1 MAREI
6 RLDFKI
12 DGNAKETADDLREI
26 ALEADKLQAK
36 FDALKTVE
44 VKIKVDD
51 SELKR
56 AMGSM
61 GKNPF
66 ATFTASANKAQGAA
80 TGFAGGIMEMASSMA
95 SLIPMAGPFI
105 KVFTSAFSAI
115 QKGVELLQ
123 ALEEATSESL
133 GQVTQISA
141 AFNESIDASEYERMT
156 AIIQSSSQATGVEFD
171 KMTEYMIAATKTLK
185 GTAHEAAATAGVL
198 NRMLGQERGA
208 ESLEW
213 IQEYSVQFRKL
224 GLDLEAAAAVA
235 INSRALGIYQDKAFD
250 AFKEF
255 GLKINDLST
264 SEEKVLRDA
273 NLFKY
278 FEQIRKGSVP
288 VSEALSKIG
297 ADVKKLSDEG
307 KDITPVIKAMFGS
320 AGEDMGAAAV
330 KLFEMTKL
338 TGQLKESYLSLA
350 ESEKYLVQSQQA
362 SNEQFNKFSTTIGP
376 SVQGLLTS
384 LSAAWNSVK
393 AVFWN
398 VATIIGKE
406 IAPIFNKISGTI
418 RDLVEQAKQGKG
430 IFAELAGLF
439 RGIGMAVAVVIRHM
453 GTWITGMKDGK
464 VTIAGLIPP
473 IFAVIKSIV
482 IFVARIA
489 TAENAMQKFFNVL
502 SDGFSIFGS
511 ASETFK
517 KEFAVTQKVVNAGKV
532 VDDMEKTI
540 MEEIKKGG
548 AIFLTPDVNV
558 TPTGFGKDGVKSP
571 TGDGKA
577 GESANDKAKRLLDEN
592 LFLLEKNA
600 DEERK
605 INDHKYA
612 MLEQTKLQHV
622 KNEHKID
629 KAYVKDNFA
638 LYDAFYRARL
648 KLTEQDVINISE
660 NNESLGKYLAKL
672 DKDRFEMAKS
682 YFNKRQ
688 ELKMAELDAD
698 NKLKEKEFEIE
709 RERVAALKASYEA
722 QVNERLAQRLRE
734 QDNAERHA
742 AVMVETEY
750 EKEEI
755 ILQGLQSRIRLE
767 QEALAQ
773 QLRMEGLSAEE
784 ILRLKRESKA
794 RIDALN
800 EETINKE
807 IEFTKRRADN
817 LKAFMSE
824 MSKAMSNLSGPL
836 GGAVNKTIKG
846 VEDFMATMKKIGEI
860 NKEGGGTPMAGIIAG
875 ITLANTAL
883 QSFGEITQTIMAEQT
898 KAVDAEIA
906 AQNKQIENVR
916 KLIEAEKARNEEI
929 NRRREIE
936 NALAENRIEELEQ
949 LKTTIPESERE
960 MADKHIAL
968 EKAKIVN
975 VEEARKQQEA
985 AQNQRLQAEERKR
998 EALEKKKQKM
1008 QQKAFEVQRAANIA
1022 DVVSKGA
1029 IAIMTALVQLGPIL
1043 GAIAGVGIG
1052 ITTGVNVALIASQR
1066 NPYAFEEGT
1075 LFVKGGRLGKDSV
1088 PAILAGGEAVIP
1100 YRTNVDY
1107 HDAIRAIYSRSVSP
1121 EKMNAA
1127 ANGTAPSVTISIDEN
1142 GFNKSIVTAYEKKLI
1157 RDKKMHLNI

>member
-1 MAREI
+1 
-6 RLDFKI
+6 
-12 DGNAKETADDLREI
+12 
-26 ALEADKLQAK
+26 
-36 FDALKTVE
+36 
-44 VKIKVDD
+44 
-51 SELKR
+51 
-56 AMGSM
+56 
-61 GKNPF
+61 
-66 ATFTASANKAQGAA
+66 
-80 TGFAGGIMEMASSMA
+80 
-95 SLIPMAGPFI
+95 
-105 KVFTSAFSAI
+105 
-115 QKGVELLQ
+115 
-123 ALEEATSESL
+123 
-133 GQVTQISA
+133 
-141 AFNESIDASEYERMT
+141 
-156 AIIQSSSQATGVEFD
+156 
-171 KMTEYMIAATKTLK
+171 MI
-185 GTAHEAAATAGVL
+185 
-198 NRMLGQERGA
+198 
-208 ESLEW
+208 
-213 IQEYSVQFRKL
+213 
-224 GLDLEAAAAVA
+224 
-235 INSRALGIYQDKAFD
+235 
-250 AFKEF
+250 
-255 GLKINDLST
+255 
-264 SEEKVLRDA
+264 
-273 NLFKY
+273 
-278 FEQIRKGSVP
+278 
-288 VSEALSKIG
+288 
-297 ADVKKLSDEG
+297 
-307 KDITPVIKAMFGS
+307 
-320 AGEDMGAAAV
+320 
-330 KLFEMTKL
+330 
-338 TGQLKESYLSLA
+338 
-350 ESEKYLVQSQQA
+350 
-362 SNEQFNKFSTTIGP
+362 
-376 SVQGLLTS
+376 
-384 LSAAWNSVK
+384 
-393 AVFWN
+393 
-398 VATIIGKE
+398 
-406 IAPIFNKISGTI
+406 
-418 RDLVEQAKQGKG
+418 EQAKSGKG

-439 RGIGMAVAVVIRHM
+439 RGIGMAVASVIRGM
-453 GTWITGMKDGK
+453 SGFSQGMKDGK
-464 VTIAGLIPP
+464 VSLKGIIPP
-473 IFAVIKSIV
+473 IFAVIKSIAT
-482 IFVARIA
+482 FVARIA
-489 TAENAMQKFFNVL
+489 TAGNIIKKFFDAVA
-502 SDGFSIFGS
+502 DGFSFTGS
-511 ASETFK
+511 FSESLNKYFSADTA
-517 KEFAVTQKVVNAGKV
+517 AVKAVQKG
-532 VDDMEKTI
+532 VDDFQKILMEEMEK
-540 MEEIKKGG
+540 GG
-548 AIFLTPDVNV
+548 KFMITPDVNV
-558 TPTGFGKDGVKSP
+558 TPTDVGSGGVKSP

-577 GESANDKAKRLLDEN
+577 GESATDKAKRILEEN

-672 DKDRFEMAKS
+672 DKDSFEMAKS

-742 AVMVETEY
+742 TIMVETEY

-860 NKEGGGTPMAGIIAG
+860 NKEGGETPMAGIIAG

-898 KAVDAEIA
+898 KAIDAEIA

-929 NRRREIE
+929 NRRQEIE
-936 NALAENRIEELEQ
+936 NALAANRIEELEQ
-949 LKTTIPESERE
+949 LKTTVPEAEKE
-960 MADKHIAL
+960 MADRHIAL

-985 AQNQRLQAEERKR
+985 AQNQRLQVEERKR

-1008 QQKAFEVQRAANIA
+1008 QQKAFEVQRAANIV

-1029 IAIMTALVQLGPIL
+1029 IAIMTALAQLGPI
-1043 GAIAGVGIG
+1043 GGPIAAVGIG
-1052 ITTGVNVALIASQR
+1052 VTTAVNTALIASQK
-1066 NPYAFEEGT
+1066 NPYAFEDGT
-1075 LFVKGGRLGKDSV
+1075 LFVKGGKLGKDSV

-1107 HDAIRAIYSRSVSP
+1107 HDAVKAIFNRSVSP

-1127 ANGTAPSVTISIDEN
+1127 ANGTAPSVTINIDEN